1 MAKKSIPRCFAA
13 LFPCAVP
20 IMKTSLR
27 RCFAVPIL
35 CAVFWISAGTGFAQI
50 RVISANPVEEA
61 IHELAEQFASDT
73 GNEVAVETMGSGAIN
88 RLFASDELADVIIGT
103 TASIDQAVAD
113 GQAAGDKTNVARV
126 GIGIVVRRGGPISDV
141 STVDAL
147 RQSAID
153 ADGVIYNTAG
163 SGQAVD
169 RMFNGLGIGAVVTPK
184 SSRPGSGDQTMA
196 RVMEGTGTELGFGLL
211 SEIRPYE
218 GNGIELIGR
227 LPEELQNY
235 TVYDGIVLARS
246 ESPDVSAE
254 FIEFLTTA
262 AAREAFAATG
272 VD

>member
-1 MAKKSIPRCFAA
+1 MAKKSLHRCF
-13 LFPCAVP
+13 
-20 IMKTSLR
+20 T
-27 RCFAVPIL
+27 VPIL
-35 CAVFWISAGTGFAQI
+35 CAVVSMSAGTGFAQI

-61 IHELAEQFASDT
+61 IHELAEQFTRDT
-73 GNEVAVETMGSGAIN
+73 GNEVAVETMGTGAIN
-88 RLFASDELADVIIGT
+88 RLLASDEPADVIIGT
-103 TASIDQAVAD
+103 TAGIDQAVAD

-126 GIGIVVRRGGPISDV
+126 GIGIIVRSGGPISDV

-169 RMFNGLGIGAVVTPK
+169 RMFNGLGIGAQVTPK
-184 SSRPGSGDQTMA
+184 SARPGNAAETMA
-196 RVMEGTGTELGFGLL
+196 RMMEGTGTEIGFGLL

-246 ESPDVSAE
+246 GSPDVSAE
-254 FIEFLTTA
+254 FIQFLTTA